1 MSDGAAELLDRRAVV
16 RALLEGREEL
26 VVVTGLGSPS
36 YDVMAAGDH
45 DLNYYLWGA
54 MGSAATVGLGLA
66 MAQPKRPVL
75 VITGDGEQL
84 MGLGALATIGVQRPA
99 NLTIAVLD
107 NERYGETGMQDSH
120 TARGVRLDQVAAACG
135 FAWTAEVGESA
146 GVEDARRR
154 LTAFDGPGLAVFKV
168 APTDLA
174 RVLPP
179 IDAVYVKHR
188 LRQALGF
195 APR

>member
-1 MSDGAAELLDRRAVV
+1 
-16 RALLEGREEL
+16 
-26 VVVTGLGSPS
+26 
-36 YDVMAAGDH
+36 
-45 DLNYYLWGA
+45 
-54 MGSAATVGLGLA
+54 
-66 MAQPKRPVL
+66 MAQPGKRPVL

-84 MGLGALATIGVQRPA
+84 MGLGAPGHHRRHSVPPTS
-99 NLTIAVLD
+99 TIAVLD
-107 NERYGETGMQDSH
+107 NEHYGETGMQDKPH
-120 TARGVRLDQVAAACG
+120 GARRAPRRRSPRPAASPG
-135 FAWTAEVGESA
+135 PRRSGESA